1 MYHNKFID
9 NGFTLP
15 FYKRMLG
22 KHLTLQ
28 DLESVDP
35 EFYNSLI
42 WIRSVAHVIISGC
55 DILFHSNYR
64 DNNIEECGLEM
75 YFTQDQE
82 NFGEIQA
89 VDLIP
94 GGADKLVT
102 EENKQEY
109 IK

>member
-1 MYHNKFID
+1 MELN
-9 NGFTLP
+9 
-15 FYKRMLG
+15 
-22 KHLTLQ
+22 
-28 DLESVDP
+28 V
-35 EFYNSLI
+35 
-42 WIRSVAHVIISGC
+42 VAT
-55 DILFHSNYR
+55 YR

-89 VDLIP
+89 VDLVP

-109 IK
+109 IKWVCPWCLFEILLNFSHF

>member
-1 MYHNKFID
+1 M
-9 NGFTLP
+9 
-15 FYKRMLG
+15 FYCA
-22 KHLTLQ
+22 
-28 DLESVDP
+28 
-35 EFYNSLI
+35 NI
-42 WIRSVAHVIISGC
+42 
-55 DILFHSNYR
+55 YR

-89 VDLIP
+89 VELVP
-94 GGADKLVT
+94 GGDNKLVT